1 MSETRSYPRRVAT
14 EAGEIEFR
22 LMSQADE
29 AAVLDF
35 ARELPA
41 HDLLFLPRDISEP
54 KVLAAWI
61 KEIERGAITSLL
73 AVRTGRVVGCGT
85 LVRDPLSWSPHVGEI
100 RNVVATEVRGQG
112 VGRALTQEIFALALG
127 AGLEKLVVQMTVDQT
142 GAIAIFE
149 GLGFKA
155 EALLRDHVRIRP
167 AKSTISSCSGIM
179 WRRSGPRW
187 KPMACRALCRPEAGP
202 RDPWGRFTGQ
212 IA

>member
-1 MSETRSYPRRVAT
+1 MVMREIDMSSETRTYPRRVAT

-22 LMSQADE
+22 LMSPADE
-29 AAVLDF
+29 AAVLAF
-35 ARELPA
+35 AQKLPV

-73 AVRTGRVVGCGT
+73 AWKAGTVVGCGT

-100 RNVVATEVRGQG
+100 RSVVSSDVRGQG
-112 VGRALTQEIFALALG
+112 VGRALSQETFALALG
-127 AGLEKLVVQMTVDQT
+127 SGLERLVVQMTVDQT

-155 EALLRDHVRIRP
+155 EALLREHVKDK
-167 AKSTISSCSGIM
+167 AGKSHDIVVLGHDV
-179 WRRSGPRW
+179 
-187 KPMACRALCRPEAGP
+187 AQVRAQLEAYGLA
-202 RDPWGRFTGQ
+202 GAVQ
-212 IA
+212 H

>member
-1 MSETRSYPRRVAT
+1 MREIDMSSETRTYPRRVAT

-22 LMSQADE
+22 LMSPADE
-29 AAVLDF
+29 AAVLAF
-35 ARELPA
+35 AQKLPV

-73 AVRTGRVVGCGT
+73 AWKAGTVVGCGT

-100 RNVVATEVRGQG
+100 RSVVSSDVRGQG
-112 VGRALTQEIFALALG
+112 VGRALSQETFALALG
-127 AGLEKLVVQMTVDQT
+127 SGLERLVVQMTVDQT

-155 EALLRDHVRIRP
+155 EALLREHVKDK
-167 AKSTISSCSGIM
+167 AGKSHDIVVLGHDV
-179 WRRSGPRW
+179 
-187 KPMACRALCRPEAGP
+187 AQVRAQLEAYGLA
-202 RDPWGRFTGQ
+202 GAVQ
-212 IA
+212 H